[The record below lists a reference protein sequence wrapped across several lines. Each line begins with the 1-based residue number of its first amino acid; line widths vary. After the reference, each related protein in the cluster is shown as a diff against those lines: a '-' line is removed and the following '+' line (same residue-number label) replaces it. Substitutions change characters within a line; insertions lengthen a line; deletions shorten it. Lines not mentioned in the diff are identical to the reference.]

1 MKKKRS
7 HAKLSDGSTAMRSEY
22 VSPTDPRLCFPISMD
37 CPYITTI
44 TGLNMYLILINT
56 TLHGF
61 DSSTIISTDFVSC
74 KFLIKSL
81 QNFPVII
88 K

>member
-44 TGLNMYLILINT
+44 TGLNMYLILINMT
-56 TLHGF
+56 SGVFNPIKMSLIFMHYQ
-61 DSSTIISTDFVSC
+61 C
-74 KFLIKSL
+74 KNLYCQPIK
-81 QNFPVII
+81 NCF
-88 K
+88 